1 MCTTRPPF
9 ANDSE
14 GGFSLLG
21 AISDYIIGDFDA
33 ERELRAASR
42 ARNAVVLEAAKGGPW
57 YIAKFVGSTPE
68 QRTRLD
74 LIGLGEAPAEAGEQP
89 ATGTYSQA
97 RRQRVARRRKAKRLA
112 VARAR
117 RAAGLAPTSAPGAS
131 AATGDWVKADRVAYC
146 GMPRGFG
153 GVQVKTAATEHG
165 MAAHYGAV
173 KRCGQVWQC
182 PVCSGI
188 IRAGRAEELAEGV
201 RRWSA
206 RGGGFL
212 FVTQTLRHRGAD
224 GLGQL
229 LDILARAQREG
240 LGQSRWWRSVREE
253 FGLVGYVRSLEIT
266 VGGNGWHPHHHTLW
280 FTEQPMSAEQAQAL
294 ADELREKWAA
304 AVTARGG
311 RVPNEHGV
319 DVKAVSAAEVEG
331 LPWYLAKEQVK
342 AGALDDKQAGSLAA
356 EVARGDWKA
365 GYPDGSATPFELLD
379 LDGHRAAELWDE
391 YVAATRGKSSVRWS
405 RGLRGRL
412 GLDEETK
419 SDAELVEEAEAQGAA
434 RFVIE
439 RRLYVKAVL
448 ADPYKEARVLE
459 LAEAGADLRIT
470 AALLGAAIVDGGAW
484 VPDPGGGGSV
494 RVPLLIRRRT

>member
-1 MCTTRPPF
+1 M
-9 ANDSE
+9 
-14 GGFSLLG
+14 G

-42 ARNAVVLEAAKGGPW
+42 ARNAVVRERGEAAPW
-57 YIAKFVGSTPE
+57 YMTKFVGSSPE
-68 QRTRLD
+68 LRARLG
-74 LIGLGEAPAEAGEQP
+74 LIGLGDVAAEAGEQP
-89 ATGTYSQA
+89 ASGTYSQA

-131 AATGDWVKADRVAYC
+131 AATGDWVRADRVAYC

-153 GVQVKTAATEHG
+153 GVQVKTASTEHG
-165 MAAHYGAV
+165 TAAHYGAV

-206 RGGGFL
+206 KGGGFL

-224 GLGQL
+224 GLADL

-280 FTEQPMSAEQAQAL
+280 FTDRPMSAEQAQAL
-294 ADELREKWAA
+294 AEELRDKWAA
-304 AVTARGG
+304 VVTARGG

-319 DVKAVSAAEVEG
+319 DVKAVSATEVEG

-342 AGALDDKQAGSLAA
+342 AGALDEKQAGSLAA

-379 LDGHRAAELWDE
+379 MDGRRAAKLWDE
-391 YVAATRGKSSVRWS
+391 YVVATRGKSSVRWS
-405 RGLRGRL
+405 RGLRARL
-412 GLDEETK
+412 GLDEEAKT
-419 SDAELVEEAEAQGAA
+419 DAELVEEAEAQGAA
-434 RFVIE
+434 RYVIE

-470 AALLGAAIVDGGAW
+470 AALIGAAIVEGGAW

-494 RVPLLIRRRT
+494 RVPLLIRRRK

>member
-1 MCTTRPPF
+1 M
-9 ANDSE
+9 
-14 GGFSLLG
+14 G
-21 AISDYIIGDFDA
+21 AISDILVGDFDA
-33 ERELRAASR
+33 EREFRAVSR
-42 ARNAVVLEAAKGGPW
+42 ARNAVVREAAKGGPW
-57 YIAKFVGSTPE
+57 YIANFVGNSLE
-68 QRTRLD
+68 ARTRLG
-74 LIGLGEAPAEAGEQP
+74 LIGLGDTAPEGGEQP
-89 ATGTYSQA
+89 VAGTYSQA

-117 RAAGLAPTSAPGAS
+117 RAAGLAPTSATGAS
-131 AATGDWVKADRVAYC
+131 AATGDWVRADRVAYC

-165 MAAHYGAV
+165 TAAHYGSV

-206 RGGGFL
+206 KGGGFL

-224 GLGQL
+224 GLADL
-229 LDILARAQREG
+229 LDVLARAQREG

-266 VGGNGWHPHHHTLW
+266 VGANGWHPHHHTLW
-280 FTEQPMSAEQAQAL
+280 FTEQPMTDEQAQAL

-342 AGALDDKQAGSLAA
+342 AGALDEKRAGSLAA

-379 LDGHRAAELWDE
+379 MDGRRPAELWDE

-405 RGLRGRL
+405 RGLRARL
-412 GLDEETK
+412 GLDEEAKT
-419 SDAELVEEAEAQGAA
+419 DAELVEEAEAQGSA
-434 RFVIE
+434 RYVIE

-470 AALLGAAIVDGGAW
+470 AALIGASIVDGGAW